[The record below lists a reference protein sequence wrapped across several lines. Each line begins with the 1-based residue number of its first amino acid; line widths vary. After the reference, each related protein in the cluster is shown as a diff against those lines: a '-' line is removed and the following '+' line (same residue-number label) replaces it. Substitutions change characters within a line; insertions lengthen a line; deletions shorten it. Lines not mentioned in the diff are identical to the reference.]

1 MTPADL
7 VALEGGLTD
16 PASVA
21 GHVAREVAERKHSEG
36 EIWRAIDRNADV
48 VQGLVLQVQWMA
60 RRQWVQIA
68 AHSVQLA
75 LLAWLL
81 LR

>member
-7 VALEGGLTD
+7 VAIEGGITD

-21 GHVAREVAERKHSEG
+21 GHVAREVVERKRGEG

-48 VQGLVLQVQWMA
+48 LQSLVLQVTWM
-60 RRQWVQIA
+60 RRKQWVQIA
-68 AHSVQLA
+68 SHGVQLA